1 MARALQITVYKFD
14 ELDAS
19 TQERVISNWRDGD
32 QFFWTDEW
40 AQSLDAF
47 AKLAPLTV
55 RNWDIGYRGNG
66 VTFDMDQD
74 ADYGNGIAELSGV
87 RAWKWLVNNGWA
99 ELAAGQSCPFTG
111 YCGDE
116 DLLDAIRAALANPAS
131 ITSLRD
137 VFADALH
144 GWASAFEADV
154 DHWQSEEAIREDIEA
169 NEYEFYANGTI
180 V

>member
-1 MARALQITVYKFD
+1 MARALEITVYTFD

-19 TQERVISNWRDGD
+19 TQARVISNWRDGD

-55 RNWDIGYRGNG
+55 RNWEIGYRSNG
-66 VTFDMDQD
+66 VTFDMDED
-74 ADYGNGIAELSGV
+74 DNYGDGIAELSGV

-99 ELAAGQSCPFTG
+99 KLAAGQDCPFTG

-116 DLLDAIRAALANPAS
+116 SLLDHIRDALANPAA
-131 ITSLRD
+131 IVSLRD
-137 VFADALH
+137 VFDAALQ
-144 GWASAFEADV
+144 GWAWAFERDIN
-154 DHWQSEEAIREDIEA
+154 HWGSEEAIREDIEA
-169 NEYEFYANGTI
+169 NEYEFNANGTLA
-180 V
+180 